1 VRIEQLMQK
10 KLGSVT
16 AEQSLDDAAR
26 VLWERDCGC
35 VPVVSE
41 DGSHRVVGMLTDRDI
56 CMAAYTQ
63 GCTLRD
69 RSVGSAMSRDVETC
83 APGDSV
89 SVAEERMRKNQVR
102 RLPVIDGGRL
112 VGIVSLNDL
121 AITAT
126 RSKSGKG
133 DQLLPADV
141 AATLAGI
148 CQHRQPT
155 ALAAQ

>member
-1 VRIEQLMQK
+1 MLIKDLMTTQLLTCSPEDSLERAAQLMWEGDVGIIPA
-10 KLGSVT
+10 LD
-16 AEQSLDDAAR
+16 AEGRMAG
-26 VLWERDCGC
+26 VI
-35 VPVVSE
+35 
-41 DGSHRVVGMLTDRDI
+41 TDRDV

-63 GCTLRD
+63 GCALRD
-69 RSVGSAMSRDVETC
+69 RSVGSAMSRDVESC

-89 SVAEERMRKNQVR
+89 SVAEERMRKHQVR

-133 DQLLPADV
+133 DHLSSEAV
-141 AATLAGI
+141 AVTLAGI
-148 CQHRQPT
+148 CQHRQPA

>member
-1 VRIEQLMQK
+1 MLIKDLMTRHMLTCSPEDSLERAAQLM
-10 KLGSVT
+10 
-16 AEQSLDDAAR
+16 
-26 VLWERDCGC
+26 WEGD
-35 VPVVSE
+35 
-41 DGSHRVVGMLTDRDI
+41 VGMIPAIDAKGQIAGIITDRDI

-69 RSVGSAMSRDVETC
+69 RTVGSAMSREVESC
-83 APGDSV
+83 APSDSV
-89 SVAEERMRKNQVR
+89 SVAEERMRKRQVR

-112 VGIVSLNDL
+112 VGVVSLNDL

-133 DQLLPADV
+133 DQLSPEDV
-141 AATLAGI
+141 AVTLAGI
-148 CQHRQPT
+148 CHHRQPA